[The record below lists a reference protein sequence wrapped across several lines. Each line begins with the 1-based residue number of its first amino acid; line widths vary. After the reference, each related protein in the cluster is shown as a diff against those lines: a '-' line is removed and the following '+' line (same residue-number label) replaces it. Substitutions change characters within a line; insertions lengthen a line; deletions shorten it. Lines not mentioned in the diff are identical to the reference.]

1 MALSGA
7 RIRIVL
13 DANVLFS
20 GCAFNE
26 GGYPRQILDLVAKRE
41 VCLVINGYIISEVVD
56 HLIEKNKRESVR
68 WFSSFLS
75 TALVDTVSTPSPD
88 QVKANLYLVPRDPK
102 DVPIVLTAINSNV
115 DYLISGDGHINSHN
129 ESTHHIDKL
138 VSVLT
143 PKEFIL
149 LALS

>member
-75 TALVDTVSTPSPD
+75 TALVDTV
-88 QVKANLYLVPRDPK
+88 
-102 DVPIVLTAINSNV
+102 
-115 DYLISGDGHINSHN
+115 
-129 ESTHHIDKL
+129 
-138 VSVLT
+138 
-143 PKEFIL
+143 
-149 LALS
+149 